1 MTPHEKEISY
11 IGTSLDNSSLLAS
24 ISSKVFHILAK
35 SGSRVRNCMSRF
47 RIIIWIN
54 FNLLELCSSK
64 FSSSKLSVKNKEM
77 MFYSYNIGFHTKA
90 RVVELRFQVPKNTS
104 LVSFKHVSASKSSM
118 KFVPFCSG
126 AG

>member
-11 IGTSLDNSSLLAS
+11 IGTSLDDSSLLAS

-54 FNLLELCSSK
+54 FNLIEL
-64 FSSSKLSVKNKEM
+64 SSSELSVKNKEM
-77 MFYSYNIGFHTKA
+77 MFYSYNIGYHTS
-90 RVVELRFQVPKNTS
+90 T
-104 LVSFKHVSASKSSM
+104 
-118 KFVPFCSG
+118 CG
-126 AG
+126 

>member
-54 FNLLELCSSK
+54 FNLIEL
-64 FSSSKLSVKNKEM
+64 SSSELSVKNKEM
-77 MFYSYNIGFHTKA
+77 MFYSY
-90 RVVELRFQVPKNTS
+90 
-104 LVSFKHVSASKSSM
+104 KHVSASKSSM

>member
-54 FNLLELCSSK
+54 FNLLEL
-64 FSSSKLSVKNKEM
+64 SSSKLSVKNKEM
-77 MFYSYNIGFHTKA
+77 MYYSYHSGYQTIMRGRAK
-90 RVVELRFQVPKNTS
+90 
-104 LVSFKHVSASKSSM
+104 VSSA
-118 KFVPFCSG
+118 
-126 AG
+126 